1 MEDAELRA
9 AAESHV
15 WFHSMELRPGIV
27 TRGPKTRE
35 MLAQEAEAMLGMLDL
50 RGRSVLDI
58 GAWNGFFS
66 FEAWRARRVQ
76 LGERWFL
83 ASLFSTIVILE
94 LACALS
100 GGIRSPVLPVLFAP
114 VVTLFA
120 AFGRSR
126 QSAAAFGLA
135 MLLAAALAAL
145 PASFLL
151 PLPAD
156 RACRVVTLGAL
167 LLIQLTVH
175 VRHLR
180 NWLLFRHALRSGGV
194 TGHLEYARHVALR
207 ASAFEFLEFGVLY
220 AFIYA
225 FTPAGPFVLGG
236 AFACAVSAI
245 GQYRLARAHNRPAV
259 TS

>member
-1 MEDAELRA
+1 MGTLAWVGALAWA
-9 AAESHV
+9 ALYCSDYY
-15 WFHSMELRPGIV
+15 L
-27 TRGPKTRE
+27 T
-35 MLAQEAEAMLGMLDL
+35 
-50 RGRSVLDI
+50 
-58 GAWNGFFS
+58 
-66 FEAWRARRVQ
+66 
-76 LGERWFL
+76 
-83 ASLFSTIVILE
+83 
-94 LACALS
+94 LACARLYAQQDKIKFEGS
-100 GGIRSPVLPVLFAP
+100 YELNPLFEAEVDALKRISPRFI
-114 VVTLFA
+114 
-120 AFGRSR
+120 
-126 QSAAAFGLA
+126 A
-135 MLLAAALAAL
+135 MLVVSTILV
-145 PASFLL
+145 FLGGVITEPDMHDL
-151 PLPAD
+151 NM
-156 RACRVVTLGAL
+156 VTLGAL